1 MGPFNS
7 QEIYFLNQYLT
18 LFSVTALF
26 CHLIKS
32 HSPHIKKKYM
42 ILLRLNFVHNLREI
56 TDLWIADYNLLF
68 LFFVVTCSQ
77 AYLS

>member
-1 MGPFNS
+1 
-7 QEIYFLNQYLT
+7 
-18 LFSVTALF
+18 
-26 CHLIKS
+26 
-32 HSPHIKKKYM
+32 M

-77 AYLS
+77 AYLSWMEQTSPNPMVLSLVIVAHLVI